1 MFIYFTEEFSK
12 SKDMAHKV
20 ASHIKHT
27 TLGEVRGRINVYYD
41 PKPQEKGS
49 IMEKDNIKQVFHHNK
64 GTRTGCQSDIN
75 GLPWLIRIELDREKM
90 LEKEVVLIDVVSKF
104 CSWWEKRFSENKQM
118 KKEEKKV
125 LNKITQMAVLSN
137 TDNDK
142 YPVVHVRFNV
152 KDADKDKDRFDLST
166 IDNFIDHIIDT
177 FKLKGI
183 NGITDIPAIHEER
196 TMIFNKDNGNVDKT
210 TQYVVYTAGVNLAE
224 IRYLNGVDLTKTI
237 SNHVIEMYNTFGIEI
252 ARAVLLREISNAY
265 ETSGGEVNYQH
276 VSMIVD
282 QMTATGQIN
291 SVDRHGMNKSDN
303 DPLSRASFE
312 KTVEQLLI
320 AAVYGETDHMKGVS
334 SRIMAG
340 AVVEGGTGY
349 CSLELDTDMVEK
361 SEYLE
366 SSEQTKKFTELN
378 KGTLADDI
386 IKKKEKKN
394 IFIPE

>member
-1 MFIYFTEEFSK
+1 MFIYFTEEYAQ

-41 PKPQEKGS
+41 PKPSEKGS

-64 GTRTGCQSDIN
+64 GSRAGCQADIN
-75 GLPWLIRIELDREKM
+75 GLPWLMRIELSREKM
-90 LEKEVVLIDVVSKF
+90 LEKEVVLVDIVSKF
-104 CSWWEKRFSENKQM
+104 CSWWERRFSENKQM

-142 YPVVHVRFNV
+142 HPVVHIRFNV

-166 IDNFIDHIIDT
+166 IDNFIDHIVDT

-183 NGITDIPAIHEER
+183 NGVNDIMPIQEER
-196 TMIFNKDNGNVDKT
+196 SLVFDKETGNVDKK
-210 TQYVVYTAGVNLAE
+210 TQYVVYTSGVNLQE
-224 IRYLNGVDLTKTI
+224 IRYLNGIDLTKTI
-237 SNHVIEMYNTFGIEI
+237 SNHVIEMYHTFGIEV
-252 ARAVLLREISNAY
+252 ARAVLLREIANAY
-265 ETSGGEVNYQH
+265 EKSGGEVNYQH

-340 AVVEGGTGY
+340 AVIEGGTGY
-349 CSLELDTDMVEK
+349 CGLELDTDMIEK

-386 IKKKEKKN
+386 INKKEKKN
-394 IFIPE
+394 IFIPM